1 MALFVL
7 NWCGYFLGNVWR
19 KLGYFYSNIWS
30 HCTACICFC
39 TKKRKRK
46 SVGVMVS
53 VWPYLAIYWTFWVTF
68 LDFWSRCMVLSC
80 IIEKSLQKIQFKDN
94 KLNELVFQVV
104 LITGETGSG
113 KTTQVPQYILV
124 SQPLKTSEIGSYTC
138 G

>member
-1 MALFVL
+1 
-7 NWCGYFLGNVWR
+7 
-19 KLGYFYSNIWS
+19 
-30 HCTACICFC
+30 
-39 TKKRKRK
+39 
-46 SVGVMVS
+46 
-53 VWPYLAIYWTFWVTF
+53 
-68 LDFWSRCMVLSC
+68 MVLSC

-124 SQPLKTSEIGSYTC
+124 SQPLKTIEIGSYTS